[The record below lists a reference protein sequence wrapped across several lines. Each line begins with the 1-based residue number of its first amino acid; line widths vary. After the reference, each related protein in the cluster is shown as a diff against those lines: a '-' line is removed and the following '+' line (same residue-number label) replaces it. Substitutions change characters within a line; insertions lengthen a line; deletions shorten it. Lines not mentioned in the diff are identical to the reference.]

1 MEIADGLLTAAP
13 RAHEVAKYQIHA
25 GVGEDRDAMIEALGG
40 GMVAATDDKAE
51 GVAAFSEKR
60 KPDFK
65 GR

>member
-1 MEIADGLLTAAP
+1 
-13 RAHEVAKYQIHA
+13 
-25 GVGEDRDAMIEALGG
+25 MIEALGG